1 MNTTSPSGRPT
12 SSSMTPEER
21 LARLAERRASNP
33 TGPPSAAT
41 SARPTLPDP
50 AARKRAKRRHPAKG
64 SRLAALGLS
73 IAATS
78 AMSFAF
84 ANADAAH
91 AASLKKSVL
100 AKIRTTPVTAV
111 KATAAQTATTTPAT
125 PATTATTPATTA
137 TTKAAAT
144 AGGTFVGA
152 ESSNKWGPVQVKIT
166 VAGSRITNVTAIHTP
181 ASKPKSVR
189 INDRAVPMLESEA
202 LTAQSAQI
210 NTISGATYTSDSYAL
225 SLQSALDAASAAG
238 VTVA

>member
-1 MNTTSPSGRPT
+1 MTT
-12 SSSMTPEER
+12 EER

-64 SRLAALGLS
+64 SRIAALGLS

-91 AASLKKSVL
+91 AALLKKLVL
-100 AKIRTTPVTAV
+100 AKIRTGTVTAV
-111 KATAAQTATTTPAT
+111 RTTAAQTAATTPATAATTPATTATT

-210 NTISGATYTSDSYAL
+210 NTISGATYTSDSYAM

>member
-1 MNTTSPSGRPT
+1 MTT
-12 SSSMTPEER
+12 EER

-91 AASLKKSVL
+91 AALLKKSVL
-100 AKIRTTPVTAV
+100 AKIRTGTVTAV
-111 KATAAQTATTTPAT
+111 RTTAAQTAATT

-137 TTKAAAT
+137 TTQAAAT
-144 AGGTFVGA
+144 SGGTFVGA

>member
-1 MNTTSPSGRPT
+1 MTT
-12 SSSMTPEER
+12 EER
-21 LARLAERRASNP
+21 LARLAERRAGNP
-33 TGPPSAAT
+33 TGPRSAAT
-41 SARPTLPDP
+41 SARPSPSDP
-50 AARKRAKRRHPAKG
+50 ATWKRAKRRHPAKG
-64 SRLAALGLS
+64 SRIAALGLS

-100 AKIRTTPVTAV
+100 AKIRATTVTAV
-111 KATAAQTATTTPAT
+111 K
-125 PATTATTPATTA
+125 TTATTPAATTPAATTPAPTTPAATA
-137 TTKAAAT
+137 TAKADAT
-144 AGGTFVGA
+144 AGGTFTGA
-152 ESSNKWGPVQVKIT
+152 VSSNRWGPVQVKIT
-166 VAGSRITNVTAIHTP
+166 IAAGQITNVRAIQTP

-189 INDRAVPMLESEA
+189 INDRAVPMLKSEA

-225 SLQSALDAASAAG
+225 SLQSALDAASAAD